1 MNENN
6 EVSLN
11 LRARTKKGI
20 VKITSLT
27 SKSTI
32 HELKKAISELT
43 GLDLNL
49 IKLLKGYPP
58 KQFDQNNE
66 HTTLNFNQIK
76 NGELLTVEENQASS
90 SESVNSSK
98 TISNKSNGYDFDAK
112 LEGVLLRKV
121 VPANNSCLFT
131 SVNFVMEN
139 GILDLDCQKSMR
151 ELIASTVKS
160 DPIFYSEGILGKK
173 NKDYCDWI
181 RNPTS
186 WGGCIEC
193 MILSKYYK
201 CEICVVDIRTG
212 RIDKF
217 GEDCNYDKRY
227 YYLSILAILEKYL

>member
-1 MNENN
+1 MSENS
-6 EVSLN
+6 EAALN

-20 VKITSLT
+20 IKITSLT

-76 NGELLTVEENQASS
+76 NGELLTVEESQSS
-90 SESVNSSK
+90 SESLVQTTKITPKTNSF
-98 TISNKSNGYDFDAK
+98 DFNAK
-112 LEGVLLRKV
+112 LDGVLLRKV

-131 SVNFVMEN
+131 SVNFVMMEN
-139 GILDLDCQKSMR
+139 GVLDLDCQKSMR
-151 ELIASTVKS
+151 ELIACTVKS

-227 YYLSILAILEKYL
+227 IYIF

>member
-1 MNENN
+1 MSENN
-6 EVSLN
+6 DVSLN
-11 LRARTKKGI
+11 LRARTKKGMI
-20 VKITSLT
+20 KITSLT

-43 GLDLNL
+43 GVDLNL

-66 HTTLNFNQIK
+66 HTTLNYNQIK
-76 NGELLTVEENQASS
+76 NGELLTVEESQL
-90 SESVNSSK
+90 SESVQIAKK
-98 TISNKSNGYDFDAK
+98 TTNPENDNYDFNAK
-112 LEGVLLRKV
+112 LDGILLRKV

-139 GILDLDCQKSMR
+139 GVLDLDCQKSLR

-217 GEDCNYDKRY
+217 GEDCNYEKRY
-227 YYLSILAILEKYL
+227 

>member
-1 MNENN
+1 MSETNAP
-6 EVSLN
+6 LN
-11 LRARTKKGI
+11 LRARTKTGI
-20 VKITSLT
+20 IKITSLT

-32 HELKKAISELT
+32 RELKKAIAELT
-43 GLDLNL
+43 GIDFNL

-66 HTTLNFNQIK
+66 NTTLNHNQIK
-76 NGELLTVEENQASS
+76 NGELLTVEEGQTLSN
-90 SESVNSSK
+90 EPVSVPK
-98 TISNKSNGYDFDAK
+98 ISVKDDITVKGNGI
-112 LEGVLLRKV
+112 LLRKV

-131 SVNFVMEN
+131 SVNFVMED
-139 GILDLDCQKSMR
+139 GILDLNCQKSMR

-186 WGGCIEC
+186 WGGSIEC
-193 MILSKYYK
+193 MILSKFYK
-201 CEICVVDIRTG
+201 YEICVVDIRTG

-227 YYLSILAILEKYL
+227 VSLLV